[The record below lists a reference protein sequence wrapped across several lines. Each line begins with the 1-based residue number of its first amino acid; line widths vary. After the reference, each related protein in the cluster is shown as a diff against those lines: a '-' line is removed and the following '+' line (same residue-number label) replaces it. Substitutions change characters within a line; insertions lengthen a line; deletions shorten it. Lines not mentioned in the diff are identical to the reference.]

1 MQRWYDGAQRDDSEV
16 RAVAFGVDRPSGIEK
31 AVGARAEDDDF
42 EECLTGHLG
51 QFVDCRWPRLY
62 LTADPLGDP
71 PEQR

>member
-1 MQRWYDGAQRDDSEV
+1 M
-16 RAVAFGVDRPSGIEK
+16 AFGVDRPSGIEK